1 MRYALSVAAFGI
13 GASALSV
20 PRSCTFSLT
29 ASGGVSGPVGT
40 LSDGQNRVGG
50 DQETEQYT
58 INNGAV
64 INSFGNGCILTP
76 EVKQWQCDEN
86 FPRTYPQEKVSSNTF

>member
-13 GASALSV
+13 AASALSI

-29 ASGGVSGPVGT
+29 ASGGISGTVGT
-40 LSDGQNRVGG
+40 LSDGQNRIGG
-50 DQETEQYT
+50 DHGVEQYT

-64 INSFGNGCILTP
+64 INTFGNGCILTP
-76 EVKQWQCDEN
+76 EVMQWQCDAN
-86 FPRTYPQEKVSSNTF
+86 FPRKY